1 MKKIFLFFDGVLIL
15 CLILGLVGVVFGL
28 HYIYSNREWS
38 IVVLGVAVTFIII
51 SIISLLCKREIRTN
65 IAMIFIASCSGIF
78 LFNLALEITKTDL
91 RPINP
96 SYRMLKV
103 AKQRSIA
110 LDTRSTNEVILDMRA
125 LGELIY
131 PYYSPAKYV
140 NNPSLL
146 RGDQLFPLSSIS
158 CVLTL
163 LCNENGPYITNQ
175 NDRFGFNNDDRVYDR
190 AGERWLLVGDSF
202 THGYCVQQDDTIA
215 GVLRKRGLNAIS
227 IGVVGNGP
235 LRELAS
241 LKEYGSHLK
250 PKVVLW
256 LFYGGNDFQDLQSEL
271 KVPTLLQYLNN
282 VGYSQ
287 NLASRQMEI
296 DTFHIN
302 QAEKIERIP
311 LNYEKYLLNDKEQ
324 QDTLKKFLKGVF
336 TFYRFRQLIGL
347 SHNFY
352 TRGLSTEKQSLL
364 PTLREIMVAARNTTA
379 SWGGEI
385 YFVYLPQNGLV
396 HNEYDQV
403 RVVIEELEI
412 KFINFSDIHKS
423 YNKEIISL
431 NASHYNETGYKLLAD
446 FVHSYITQNRN
457 F

>member
-1 MKKIFLFFDGVLIL
+1 MKILFFDSVLIL

-28 HYIYSNREWS
+28 HYIYSNREWG
-38 IVVLGVAVTFIII
+38 IVVLLGSGTFIII

-78 LFNLALEITKTDL
+78 LFNLTLEITKTDL

-103 AKQRSIA
+103 TKSLGIA
-110 LDTRSTNEVILDMRA
+110 LDIRSANEVILDMRA
-125 LGELIY
+125 LGELVY
-131 PYYSPAKYV
+131 PYYSPSKYV

-146 RGDQLFPLSSIS
+146 LQDQLFPLGSIS
-158 CVLTL
+158 SVLTL
-163 LCNENGPYITNQ
+163 LCNENGPYITNY

-227 IGVVGNGP
+227 IGVIANGP

-256 LFYGGNDFQDLQSEL
+256 FFYGGNDFQDLQLEL
-271 KVPTLLQYLNN
+271 KVPALLQYLNN
-282 VGYSQ
+282 PSHSQ
-287 NLASRQMEI
+287 NLVNRQREI

-302 QAEKIERIP
+302 KAEKIDRIP
-311 LNYEKYLLNDKEQ
+311 LYYGKYIQNDKEQ
-324 QDTLKKFLKGVF
+324 EDTIINFLKGVF
-336 TFYRFRQLIGL
+336 TLHRFRQLIGL
-347 SHNFY
+347 SYNFY
-352 TRGLSTEKQSLL
+352 TKGLSKDKRSLL
-364 PTLREIMVAARNTTA
+364 PTIREIMVAAKNTTA

-385 YFVYLPQNGLV
+385 YFVYLPQIGKR
-396 HNEYDQV
+396 HNEYDEV
-403 RVVIEELEI
+403 RVIIEELGI
-412 KFINFSDIHKS
+412 KFINFSDIHNS
-423 YNKEIISL
+423 YKEEINTLTST
-431 NASHYNETGYKLLAD
+431 HYNETGYKLLAD
-446 FVHSYITQNRN
+446 FVHLYITQNRN